1 MWELTAQAKNTTEKE
16 TNKRGRLSQSRTSRI
31 VRNMISTGMVTM
43 RSVSI
48 VRTGLGSGNFD
59 EFE

>member
-1 MWELTAQAKNTTEKE
+1 MSELTAQAKNTMEKD
-16 TNKRGRLSQSRTSRI
+16 TNKRGRLSQSRISRI
-31 VRNMISTGMVTM
+31 VRNIISTGMVTM